1 MPPSSVTG
9 WLQEAL
15 TLVWLLLIATVVLTY
30 FIQRYKVTAIP
41 PSSAA
46 MTLGILCGGVVK
58 LAGTTLYVP
67 ERKQQATFTFQ
78 LLLLPLLTVNLRLIS
93 LNVAGMM

>member
-1 MPPSSVTG
+1 MRQNVSRVYHLEVAWLPYKTLMPPTRVTG
-9 WLQEAL
+9 LLQEAL

-58 LAGTTLYVP
+58 LAGIALHML
-67 ERKQQATFTFQ
+67 EW
-78 LLLLPLLTVNLRLIS
+78 N
-93 LNVAGMM
+93 